1 MTDRR
6 PELEPL
12 LPREPRSY
20 DPGPEV
26 VDAMLAELMGMTL
39 RREPTWRERLAER
52 STQQR
57 GLIVGAG
64 LAVVSAM
71 WLGMMGWRGDLM
83 GVDLAR
89 YVGLSLVLVA
99 SAGFAV
105 EGALRAV
112 GRRALTPGLVAV
124 GLALPVLLAALPGAW
139 PGMRPPE
146 GIPFDAHL
154 MCGAMGTMLGLAY
167 CVPMLLVQR
176 GRPDATRLVVSRDD
190 QPRIFDVTRRAW
202 VAEVFGVLGSV
213 SSPCVADDE
222 HALYAV
228 DDGCLLL

>member
-124 GLALPVLLAALPGAW
+124 GLALPVD
-139 PGMRPPE
+139 RKS
-146 GIPFDAHL
+146 
-154 MCGAMGTMLGLAY
+154 
-167 CVPMLLVQR
+167 
-176 GRPDATRLVVSRDD
+176 VV
-190 QPRIFDVTRRAW
+190 
-202 VAEVFGVLGSV
+202 
-213 SSPCVADDE
+213 
-222 HALYAV
+222 
-228 DDGCLLL
+228 